1 MMIDKQ
7 DLWPKEGK
15 LKKSLIILG
24 IVIVAALAITLIEEK
39 SNIRL
44 SRKAS
49 MAVAFVCI
57 GVWVY
62 NPAKKEKA

>member
-1 MMIDKQ
+1 MISKQ

-39 SNIRL
+39 SGIKL
-44 SRKAS
+44 SRKTS
-49 MAVAFVCI
+49 MAVAFLCI

-62 NPAKKEKA
+62 NPVKKEKA